1 MSSPSSRANTQRR
14 TWSGLGD
21 IHRLPSEYEIVTHD
35 TNYTTRKGRD
45 AALEQNPSS
54 VANLWF
60 LTYRDRSALQVD
72 DWSGFRDS
80 DQLTYRS
87 YVTAQ
92 DQRETVVAGIF
103 EDYSDAHQERG
114 LAQSWLRTLAALF
127 TPVRFLVHGMQM
139 CAAYLGYMAPS
150 SYITN
155 CAAFAAA
162 DLLRRGLVVAY
173 RTRQLQRLFP
183 ELGFGAGE
191 RDHWER
197 DLAWQGARKAI
208 ELALCTYHWAEA
220 FTALNLV
227 LRPRLDDV
235 WLRQLGELATLHGDE
250 QT

>member
-72 DWSGFRDS
+72 DWSGFRDP

-155 CAAFAAA
+155 CAAFATA
-162 DLLRRGLVVAY
+162 DLLRRGSVVAY

-183 ELGFGAGE
+183 SSVSVRASAITGSEIWPGK
-191 RDHWER
+191 
-197 DLAWQGARKAI
+197 ARAKRSSSRCAPND
-208 ELALCTYHWAEA
+208 WAEA